1 MPVVCSRRILHVGS
15 FNLLFFCL
23 GEPLLRSDGEG
34 SSEDEGSIRTG
45 VFKRIS
51 GGVHDRLG
59 TKNQTRTK
67 NQNATSDAR
76 NEIELY
82 RKKHH
87 RKNLSEHGYED
98 EHGIYHDIY
107 RADDDDDLDSHKKK
121 RDHDRHKIGDSD
133 NEVDSKDNV
142 ARHLDQNKRHEKHR
156 KSINISRKDL
166 RDRVNSRNRDTE
178 SPTGVGD
185 LRDKLRRK
193 KLKSK
198 VKEELPD
205 TGQERLNLCI
215 EIKQEVSDVEMNDD
229 SDGFTDAT
237 FEF

>member
-1 MPVVCSRRILHVGS
+1 MSVVLSRRILHVDS
-15 FNLLFFCL
+15 FHLLFFCS

-34 SSEDEGSIRTG
+34 SSEDEDSIRTG
-45 VFKRIS
+45 VFKRVS
-51 GGVHDRLG
+51 GRVHDRLG

-67 NQNATSDAR
+67 NLNATSDAR
-76 NEIELY
+76 DEIERS
-82 RKKHH
+82 RKRHH
-87 RKNLSEHGYED
+87 RKKLSEHGYED

-107 RADDDDDLDSHKKK
+107 RADDDLDSHKKK
-121 RDHDRHKIGDSD
+121 RDHDRHRIGDSD
-133 NEVDSKDNV
+133 NDVDSKDNV
-142 ARHLDQNKRHEKHR
+142 ARHIDQNESHEKYR
-156 KSINISRKDL
+156 KSINTSRKDL
-166 RDRVNSRNRDTE
+166 RERVSSRNRDTE

-193 KLKSK
+193 KDKSK
-198 VKEELPD
+198 VKEERPD
-205 TGQERLNLCI
+205 PGEERLNLCI

>member
-1 MPVVCSRRILHVGS
+1 MSTVLISFCS
-15 FNLLFFCL
+15 

-34 SSEDEGSIRTG
+34 SSEDEDGIRTG

-51 GGVHDRLG
+51 RGIHDRLG

-76 NEIELY
+76 DEIELS
-82 RKKHH
+82 RKRHH
-87 RKNLSEHGYED
+87 RKKLSEHGYED

-107 RADDDDDLDSHKKK
+107 RADDDLDSHKKK
-121 RDHDRHKIGDSD
+121 RDHDRHRINDSD
-133 NEVDSKDNV
+133 KEVDSKDNV

-156 KSINISRKDL
+156 KSINMSRKDL
-166 RDRVNSRNRDTE
+166 RERVSSRNRDTE

-193 KLKSK
+193 KDKSK
-198 VKEELPD
+198 VKEELPNP
-205 TGQERLNLCI
+205 GEERLNLCI

-229 SDGFTDAT
+229 SDGLTDAT

>member
-1 MPVVCSRRILHVGS
+1 MSTVLISFCS
-15 FNLLFFCL
+15 
-23 GEPLLRSDGEG
+23 GEPLLHSDGEG
-34 SSEDEGSIRTG
+34 SSEDEDGIRNG

-51 GGVHDRLG
+51 RGIHDRLG

-76 NEIELY
+76 DEIELS
-82 RKKHH
+82 RKRHH
-87 RKNLSEHGYED
+87 RKKLSEHGYED

-107 RADDDDDLDSHKKK
+107 RADDDLDSHKKK
-121 RDHDRHKIGDSD
+121 RDHDRHRINDSD
-133 NEVDSKDNV
+133 KEVDSKDNI

-166 RDRVNSRNRDTE
+166 RERVSSRNRDTE
-178 SPTGVGD
+178 SSTGVGD

-193 KLKSK
+193 KDKSK
-198 VKEELPD
+198 VKEELPNS
-205 TGQERLNLCI
+205 GEERLNLCI

-229 SDGFTDAT
+229 SDGLTDAT